1 MKKLLTFLTL
11 LTLSI
16 GVSWAETATWP
27 GTTALP
33 GTATSIGDSPI
44 KIMVSS
50 TNTYTDPIR
59 VYANTTITI
68 TADAGYVINSVTY
81 EASSTGNY
89 VTRAQNATVTPQVT
103 PTVSGKNVT
112 WSYGNNSEVTEFT
125 FKPSDQTRAN
135 SITINY
141 SASGSTTQT
150 VSTPSFSLATGT
162 YSGTQKVSINC
173 LTEGA
178 IIYYTTDGTNPTTSS
193 NVYSTPISVSSS
205 QTIKAF
211 AVANGYEDSEV
222 ASATYTIVP
231 TLYLISNSLNG
242 ASDWDVSTG
251 SLMSYD
257 SSTGRYSTTIFM
269 DQANNYFQFAQGLSD
284 GATNWSGLSGR
295 IFPSTSSGINV
306 DVNNYD
312 MDGTVPLTLTNS
324 DTNASFWAPAGV
336 YTISVD
342 LDDLKCYVEQ
352 KIINVTFTPDG
363 GDVDLNSN
371 ATISSNLYSLLHGIN
386 SSIKQSDI
394 TYATSTDN
402 SNYTDGASYQFTTP
416 GNVTLYG
423 KSYYNNISGVASKQF
438 TVSSTAADEYV
449 LVTSDADLNENDE
462 YILFSKGDNNQT
474 GYAMAAYTS
483 GNNYPQTATSAMVSD
498 GKINA
503 PEGSQVIT
511 LEKTT
516 VAVGDETV
524 DAWYIKTGEG
534 YAYAA
539 SSGSNYMK
547 QSATAN
553 DNCKATITFNQNAAI
568 ITFRGEY
575 SRNIVRHNTG
585 SKIFSC
591 YASGQNPVFLYKKS
605 ASSATSAKP
614 TISPAS
620 GNIKGGKVSVT
631 ITAAEGATIYYTK
644 DGTDPDTESDVYTE
658 GFDLTG
664 AAGSS
669 KTVKAIAVETGKE
682 ASAIATATYTF
693 IAPSKPTFSPESGTS
708 QESSISV
715 TISSSDEGTI
725 YYMVDPETAPTAGG
739 TIVDNG
745 TEYNGAITL
754 SEVGD
759 HTIYATVLLNDITS
773 SVASATY
780 TITSSGTQVE
790 EKTLADIENL
800 GTDAVGNTYTI
811 TDALVAVYANED
823 ILWCKDQATSIAAFY
838 NDDPE
843 TYIDYMQVYG
853 DAAEAQQNNWVALK
867 FTGATQAQL
876 DAVYRAVGS
885 TIDART
891 VTGKV
896 IDGVNYT
903 IEVSNMELTT
913 TDGGNAAKNTYC
925 PANFLQENLFGQATG
940 HTETTS
946 DKKYFFVN
954 PKIQEV
960 CEVTFAMWNG
970 KYFVV
975 PAANGIS
982 NDSEIPGAF
991 NVDWKYNDLGDVS
1004 VSSSI
1009 DQNTVYRFN
1018 AVVQKPETSPAVEG
1032 DYVKVTSTDDLTDGE
1047 YLIVYEMEGESRKYG
1062 FLFDGSL
1069 STLDAVGNSYAGEDL
1084 LGVDI
1089 LDYTIEATPQVD
1101 ARIFTIDVTAGT
1113 IKSASGYY
1121 IGNTSNSNSLQYS
1134 TTDVY
1139 TNTISIDNDGNAVIV
1154 SSGGAYLR
1162 YNKASDQDR
1171 FRYFKSASYS
1181 NQQPIALYKKNV
1193 KATAPRLKANNS
1205 DSPMTDVTPDGSY
1218 MVYPLNFNPD
1228 DAENNIVTSINTVDV
1243 AGNGV
1248 VKSVKYVN
1256 VAGMVSDVPFQGV
1269 NIVVTEYT
1277 DGSRSTSK
1285 MLRK

>member
-1 MKKLLTFLTL
+1 
-11 LTLSI
+11 
-16 GVSWAETATWP
+16 
-27 GTTALP
+27 
-33 GTATSIGDSPI
+33 
-44 KIMVSS
+44 
-50 TNTYTDPIR
+50 
-59 VYANTTITI
+59 
-68 TADAGYVINSVTY
+68 
-81 EASSTGNY
+81 
-89 VTRAQNATVTPQVT
+89 
-103 PTVSGKNVT
+103 
-112 WSYGNNSEVTEFT
+112 
-125 FKPSDQTRAN
+125 
-135 SITINY
+135 
-141 SASGSTTQT
+141 
-150 VSTPSFSLATGT
+150 
-162 YSGTQKVSINC
+162 
-173 LTEGA
+173 
-178 IIYYTTDGTNPTTSS
+178 
-193 NVYSTPISVSSS
+193 
-205 QTIKAF
+205 
-211 AVANGYEDSEV
+211 
-222 ASATYTIVP
+222 
-231 TLYLISNSLNG
+231 
-242 ASDWDVSTG
+242 
-251 SLMSYD
+251 
-257 SSTGRYSTTIFM
+257 
-269 DQANNYFQFAQGLSD
+269 
-284 GATNWSGLSGR
+284 
-295 IFPSTSSGINV
+295 
-306 DVNNYD
+306 
-312 MDGTVPLTLTNS
+312 
-324 DTNASFWAPAGV
+324 
-336 YTISVD
+336 
-342 LDDLKCYVEQ
+342 
-352 KIINVTFTPDG
+352 
-363 GDVDLNSN
+363 
-371 ATISSNLYSLLHGIN
+371 
-386 SSIKQSDI
+386 
-394 TYATSTDN
+394 
-402 SNYTDGASYQFTTP
+402 
-416 GNVTLYG
+416 
-423 KSYYNNISGVASKQF
+423 
-438 TVSSTAADEYV
+438 
-449 LVTSDADLNENDE
+449 
-462 YILFSKGDNNQT
+462 
-474 GYAMAAYTS
+474 
-483 GNNYPQTATSAMVSD
+483 
-498 GKINA
+498 
-503 PEGSQVIT
+503 
-511 LEKTT
+511 
-516 VAVGDETV
+516 
-524 DAWYIKTGEG
+524 
-534 YAYAA
+534 
-539 SSGSNYMK
+539 
-547 QSATAN
+547 
-553 DNCKATITFNQNAAI
+553 
-568 ITFRGEY
+568 
-575 SRNIVRHNTG
+575 
-585 SKIFSC
+585 
-591 YASGQNPVFLYKKS
+591 
-605 ASSATSAKP
+605 
-614 TISPAS
+614 
-620 GNIKGGKVSVT
+620 
-631 ITAAEGATIYYTK
+631 
-644 DGTDPDTESDVYTE
+644 
-658 GFDLTG
+658 
-664 AAGSS
+664 
-669 KTVKAIAVETGKE
+669 
-682 ASAIATATYTF
+682 
-693 IAPSKPTFSPESGTS
+693 
-708 QESSISV
+708 
-715 TISSSDEGTI
+715 
-725 YYMVDPETAPTAGG
+725 
-739 TIVDNG
+739 
-745 TEYNGAITL
+745 
-754 SEVGD
+754 
-759 HTIYATVLLNDITS
+759 
-773 SVASATY
+773 
-780 TITSSGTQVE
+780 
-790 EKTLADIENL
+790 
-800 GTDAVGNTYTI
+800 
-811 TDALVAVYANED
+811 
-823 ILWCKDQATSIAAFY
+823 
-838 NDDPE
+838 
-843 TYIDYMQVYG
+843 MQVYG

>member
-33 GTATSIGDSPI
+33 GTATSIGESPI
-44 KIMVSS
+44 KIKVSS
-50 TNTYTDPIR
+50 TNTYSNPIR
-59 VYANTTITI
+59 VYAGTTITI

-89 VTRAQNATVTPQVT
+89 VTNAEEAAVTPQVT

-125 FKPSDQTRAN
+125 FKPSNQTRAN

-178 IIYYTTDGTNPTTSS
+178 TIYYTTDGTNPTTSS

-251 SLMSYD
+251 ALMSYD

-312 MDGTVPLTLTNS
+312 MDGTVPLALTNS

-682 ASAIATATYTF
+682 ASAIVTATYTF

-790 EKTLADIENL
+790 EKTLAQIETL
-800 GTDAVGNTYTI
+800 GTAAVGNTYTI

-823 ILWCKDQATSIAAFY
+823 ILWCKDQATSIAAY
-838 NDDPE
+838 NNPDPE

-885 TIDART
+885 TIDAKT

-913 TDGGNAAKNTYC
+913 TDGGNDAKNTYC

-970 KYFVV
+970 NYFVV

-991 NVDWKYNDLGDVS
+991 NVDWKYNDKND

-1018 AVVQKPETSPAVEG
+1018 AVVQKPESSPAVEG
-1032 DYVKVTSTDDLTDGE
+1032 DYVKVTSNTDLTNGD
-1047 YLIVYEMEGESRKYG
+1047 YLIVVETEGESRKYA
-1062 FLFDGSL
+1062 FVFDGSL
-1069 STLDAVGNSYAGEDL
+1069 NTLDAAHNNLSDDGTGYVIVNNTIASTK
-1084 LGVDI
+1084 DI
-1089 LDYTIEATPQVD
+1089 DNAV
-1101 ARIFTIDVTAGT
+1101 FTIDVDAGT
-1113 IKSASGYY
+1113 IKSSSGYY
-1121 IGNTSNSNSLQYS
+1121 IYMNKDDNGLKQLATVPDSEYANA
-1134 TTDVY
+1134 
-1139 TNTISIDNDGNAVIV
+1139 ISISDGNAEIV
-1154 SSGGAYLR
+1154 CKSAHLR
-1162 YNKASDQDR
+1162 YNPNTDQDR
-1171 FRYFKSASYS
+1171 FRYYKSSSYA
-1181 NQQPIALYKKNV
+1181 NQSAIALYKKNV

-1205 DSPMTDVTPDGSY
+1205 DSPMTDVEPDGSY
-1218 MVYPLNFNPD
+1218 MVYPLNFDPN
-1228 DAENNIVTSINTVDV
+1228 DAENNIVTAINTVDV

-1256 VAGMVSDVPFQGV
+1256 VAGMVSDKPFSGV

-1277 DGSRSTSK
+1277 DGSRTTSK